1 LTSHD
6 ALEVLDVKYNGFTH
20 NGASQF
26 FELLPQMKGLK
37 KVYGLVIMGL
47 GVGVPP
53 TEAVGMALVDGLRE
67 NKKLLYKISW
77 PTSRDPN
84 FKSARS
90 TARLT
95 RDPIA
100 LMRPF

>member
-1 LTSHD
+1 MSYDLDDTGLLKLREALTSND
-6 ALEVLDVKYNGFTH
+6 ALEVLDHVKYNGFTH

-37 KVYGLVIMGL
+37 KVYGLVIMGH

-67 NKKLLYKISW
+67 NKKLQNILADE
-77 PTSRDPN
+77 P
-84 FKSARS
+84 
-90 TARLT
+90 
-95 RDPIA
+95 
-100 LMRPF
+100 